1 MLVDCDVRGQQ
12 GKYFSMQKVLLWIMD
27 SYFGQKRTL
36 KVKMPYWWIC
46 FCKNVQLFT
55 SHDINWWTGFGLVG
69 DYCDVFIS
77 CLYSH
82 SDGTHWSPTG
92 KQHLDGLSKF
102 SFWGELFLKKQIK
115 LGSLSGC
122 MKVIHTDCVKH
133 NTPTA
138 MSSHTLSASG
148 KWSIG

>member
-1 MLVDCDVRGQQ
+1 MFLSAVCTLILTAPIGHPLVS
-12 GKYFSMQKVLLWIMD
+12 K
-27 SYFGQKRTL
+27 
-36 KVKMPYWWIC
+36 
-46 FCKNVQLFT
+46 
-55 SHDINWWTGFGLVG
+55 
-69 DYCDVFIS
+69 
-77 CLYSH
+77 
-82 SDGTHWSPTG
+82 
-92 KQHLDGLSKF
+92 HLDGLSKF

-148 KWSIG
+148 K